1 MADNKLL
8 DVEIVTPH
16 KVVYQGK
23 AVSVTVP
30 GSKGSFQVLYNHAP
44 IVSTLDIGVTKLV
57 DVSDKVKIFAT
68 SNGFTEIHQN
78 KISILVDSADDSSEI
93 NIEKTEKEL
102 ENLKEEQKNNKNDE
116 EIKLQIKI
124 IENRIRTYERFN
136 ES

>member
-1 MADNKLL
+1 MAENKLL

-44 IVSTLDIGVTKLV
+44 IVSTLDIGLTKLI
-57 DVSDKVKIFAT
+57 DESDKVKIFAT

-136 ES
+136 KS